1 MDSRSAW
8 NEMLDEFRVL
18 GGVAENI
25 RLGEGP
31 FGRGLFPIDPSKP
44 IHIDIPE
51 HLLVPLEHVV
61 IENNDFRISPASTV
75 GARARAFLEA
85 YEQDFAWGPGRLEVE
100 RFLAAMNELPEAL
113 RVLLSKLGLRRFF
126 NPVSPGLLK
135 KWFFGARCIN
145 FRDCKVVM
153 PIVEM
158 ANHGGTAKYD
168 RQSSVGLHGAFD
180 GEVLVR
186 YCATTDPLDV
196 FLNWAFAAKEP
207 MAFSLERATQ
217 IGGKQFEIR
226 RDFTHDSP
234 APFIPAVTIDDTR
247 IVVQY
252 LLLGHQQFAR
262 LPKAA
267 FRRAMAPAKLADP
280 DELYEFIQFANRQD
294 FLELLNV
301 LSTVDSPVVPALRN
315 LALNQ
320 LGALSWH
327 FGAGRFA

>member
-1 MDSRSAW
+1 MDSRW
-8 NEMLDEFRVL
+8 NEMLAEFQAL

-25 RLGEGP
+25 RLGAGP

-44 IHIDIPE
+44 VHIDIPE
-51 HLLVPLEHVV
+51 RLLVPLDDVV
-61 IENNDFRISPASTV
+61 IENNDFRISQASAI
-75 GARARAFLEA
+75 GAPARAFLEA
-85 YEQDFAWGPGRLEVE
+85 YEREFAWGPGHVEVE
-100 RFLAAMNELPEAL
+100 QFLAAMNELPESL
-113 RVLLSKLGLRRFF
+113 RVRLSQLGLRRFF
-126 NPVSPGLLK
+126 NPVSPALLK

-145 FRDCKVVM
+145 FRDRKVVM

-168 RQSSVGLHGAFD
+168 RQASVGLHGSFE

-186 YCATTDPLDV
+186 YCATTDPLDM
-196 FLNWAFAAKEP
+196 FLNWAFAAREP
-207 MAFSLERATQ
+207 IAFSLERSAQ
-217 IGGKQFEIR
+217 IGGRQLEIR
-226 RDFTHDSP
+226 RDFTHDS
-234 APFIPAVTIDDTR
+234 ASPFVPDVTVDETR

-252 LLLGHQQFAR
+252 MLLGHQQFPR

-267 FRRAMAPAKLADP
+267 FRRAIAPAKLADP
-280 DELYEFIQFANRQD
+280 DELYDFIQFGNRQD

-301 LSTVDSPVVPALRN
+301 LVTVDSPVVPALRS

-327 FGAGRFA
+327 FGAGRFT